1 MNDNIIHLEL
11 PMSPE
16 DSRNLALGDL
26 VTVSGQVFTGRSRF
40 HIRAITDD
48 IYPPIDYSRIN
59 CFFHSGPVMKKGPG
73 GGWEIVS
80 IEPTSSIRFEKYSGR
95 VVEKF
100 GLRTLIGKTTMG
112 PGTAEA
118 LKKTGGVHLSKIGIC
133 GNQISQQVD
142 TIESVYFLDE
152 LGKTE
157 ATWVFRVNRF
167 GPFFVDIDSKGNNY
181 FQALDQA
188 SRKSLNR
195 IYRDLEIPEDFEY
208 TEVG

>member
-1 MNDNIIHLEL
+1 MDSKIIHLEL
-11 PMSPE
+11 PLAPE
-16 DSRNLALGDL
+16 DARNLALGDL
-26 VTVSGQVFTGRSRF
+26 VTVSGWVFTGRSQF
-40 HIRAITDD
+40 HIRAVEDD
-48 IYPPIDYSRIN
+48 LYPPIDYSRIN
-59 CFFHSGPVMKKGPG
+59 CFFHSGPVMKKGPRG
-73 GGWEIVS
+73 EWEIVS
-80 IEPTSSIRFEKYSGR
+80 IEPTSSIRFEKYSGP

-133 GNQISQQVD
+133 GNQISQQVEEID
-142 TIESVYFLDE
+142 SVYFLEE

-167 GPFFVDIDSKGNNY
+167 GPFFVDIDTRGNNY
-181 FQALDQA
+181 FQALDRN
-188 SRKSLNR
+188 SRKSLPQ
-195 IYRDLEIPEDFEY
+195 IYRDLEIPEDFKY

>member
-1 MNDNIIHLEL
+1 
-11 PMSPE
+11 
-16 DSRNLALGDL
+16 
-26 VTVSGQVFTGRSRF
+26 
-40 HIRAITDD
+40 
-48 IYPPIDYSRIN
+48 
-59 CFFHSGPVMKKGPG
+59 
-73 GGWEIVS
+73 
-80 IEPTSSIRFEKYSGR
+80 
-95 VVEKF
+95 
-100 GLRTLIGKTTMG
+100 MG